1 MKECPSCHYKNS
13 DTAKFCSE
21 CGHKFVDQKVIR
33 NQNSEKIP
41 LKMRFEEGKVEYVNQ
56 ETESGILVVIPEN
69 LSSGI
74 RLTMVSN
81 KGYVLYVHDTL
92 VKSSDDFFIKNGV
105 LYICS
110 VPGYN
115 YYDSDYCNVD
125 WIKIDKKGKSSR
137 IRAEQ
142 LPIKDSFDYSIRAT
156 MFKQSHP
163 NCYVH
168 ELGTIDGKHIFS
180 ALPLTD
186 NQWVDYYH
194 ESSTIY
200 DEDFNRIMSVR
211 AGFEPVRLYKSWYLL
226 VKECRTQRYGIIDKN
241 QNIVIPCEYDLEI
254 HELSDGVFN
263 VITVG
268 IDKTVYVAK
277 ERKWYNSSDYQLF
290 EYYLLKKKEDGLY
303 QLINTKSDNVLIEQ
317 MDFTGTGW
325 SWPDMG
331 FVEFGLWD
339 HERYYEILC
348 HGDSLIKRDDCEFVT
363 TFKDS
368 HDFISE
374 GRIITHLLEGEVL
387 DGPVIMFRIRDYSGK
402 IIKEL
407 APSYQFRRGY
417 KYGKALFIKE
427 TSRCRRVG
435 YVDLSGKVTLLPF
448 EIPLKRGFDEDEWV
462 EIIDVD
468 CEFVSRDSILIKNDY
483 DQYLIDVNGSI
494 LDDGDNYINVLAD
507 DLLTINRTYGS
518 KYMGTLCN
526 GRGDV
531 LYRYEDANA
540 QLEVIQ

>member
-1 MKECPSCHYKNS
+1 MKECPSCHYENS

-56 ETESGILVVIPEN
+56 ETESGIVVVIPEN

-92 VKSSDDFFIKNGV
+92 VKSSDDFFIKNGA

-110 VPGYN
+110 VSGYK
-115 YYDSDYCNVD
+115 YYNFDYCNVD
-125 WIKIDKKGKSSR
+125 WIKIDKKGKPSR
-137 IRAEQ
+137 IRAGQ

-186 NQWVDYYH
+186 NQWVDYYR

-226 VKECRTQRYGIIDKN
+226 VKEFRTKRYGIIDKN

-277 ERKWYNSSDYQLF
+277 EHKWYDPDDYQIQG
-290 EYYLLKKKEDGLY
+290 EYLVKKNDLY
-303 QLINTKSDNVLIEQ
+303 QLTNMKSGKVMIESEQ
-317 MDFTGTGW
+317 LGLGPIWRDGFTEFMLWGTEGW
-325 SWPDMG
+325 
-331 FVEFGLWD
+331 
-339 HERYYEILC
+339 YNILC
-348 HGDSLIKRDDCEFVT
+348 HGDCIIKIDEGECVQAFNE
-363 TFKDS
+363 S
-368 HDFISE
+368 GDFISE
-374 GRIITHLLEGEVL
+374 GRIVTLLSEEGS
-387 DGPVIMFRIRDYSGK
+387 DGKELMWRIRDYSGN

-407 APSYQFRRGY
+407 DPSYQFRRGY

-427 TSRCRRVG
+427 SSHCRRVG

-448 EIPLKRGFDEDEWV
+448 EIPLEIDDEWV

-468 CEFVSRDSILIKNDY
+468 CEFVSHDSILIKNDY
-483 DQYLIDVNGSI
+483 NQYLIDVNGSI
-494 LDDGDNYINVLAD
+494 LDDGYNYINVLAD

-540 QLEVIQ
+540 QLEVIH